1 MAQISESHFSFESP
15 VGAFD
20 EAIAVGASQYA
31 DLTVGGASQ
40 TGNDGASGGPIKS
53 FITTLL
59 AIGKQDIDMR
69 VEFSKRTLSKVV
81 NTASFFPSSLIG
93 WVNLVGSGDSIP
105 ANWPGGRFAVAT
117 TYGTMFAWFLDG
129 LSIPYEDID
138 PGAGQLHV
146 NVVNQSG
153 TAKSAGTAGY
163 LYLRVG
169 TVQAS

>member
-1 MAQISESHFSFESP
+1 MTQISESHYSFES
-15 VGAFD
+15 AASTFD
-20 EAIAVGASQYA
+20 SAIAIGASQYA
-31 DLTVGGASQ
+31 DLTVGS
-40 TGNDGASGGPIKS
+40 GNAGPLKS
-53 FITTLL
+53 FITTIEV
-59 AIGKQDIDMR
+59 IGKQNLDMR
-69 VEFSKRTLSKVV
+69 VEFHKKTLSKVV
-81 NTASFFPSSLIG
+81 NTASYFPPALIG
-93 WVNLVGSGDSIP
+93 WVNLLGSDDNLP

-117 TYGTMFAWFLDG
+117 TYGTMFVWFLDG

-138 PGAGQLHV
+138 PGDGQLHV

>member
-1 MAQISESHFSFESP
+1 MAQISESHYSFESP
-15 VGAFD
+15 ADAFD
-20 EAIAVGASQYA
+20 AALVPQASTFA
-31 DLTVGGASQ
+31 DLTVGG
-40 TGNDGASGGPIKS
+40 GNAGPTKA

-59 AIGKQDIDMR
+59 AVGVQDLDMR
-69 VEFSKRTLSKVV
+69 VEFYKRTLSKTV
-81 NTASFFPSSLIG
+81 NTASYFPPSLIG
-93 WVNLVGSGDSIP
+93 WVNLIGSSDNLP

-138 PGAGQLHV
+138 PGTGQLHI
-146 NVVNQSG
+146 NVLNQSA
-153 TAKSAGTAGY
+153 TAKAAGSAGY